1 MHPAIQAKSLM
12 WRRRSW
18 GFWICRFINFNPWFV
33 NYSDGHF
40 NPYPYVLAKPC
51 ITSYILRLRPLSS
64 GPLHIYV
71 QDQSIAHPYLQRS
84 SISSLYLFTKYIR
97 LKSISHTKTGRAEA
111 ESQNHPR
118 RTNTRAISL
127 AKRTDVANPVSVG
140 GRLVGLSVKWGREL
154 QREGNKV
161 GSSVPNTL

>member
-111 ESQNHPR
+111 ESPSSHQYSGNFLSKKDGR
-118 RTNTRAISL
+118 CKSCVGRW
-127 AKRTDVANPVSVG
+127 SVG
-140 GRLVGLSVKWGREL
+140 WTIGKVRARIA
-154 QREGNKV
+154 EG
-161 GSSVPNTL
+161 GE